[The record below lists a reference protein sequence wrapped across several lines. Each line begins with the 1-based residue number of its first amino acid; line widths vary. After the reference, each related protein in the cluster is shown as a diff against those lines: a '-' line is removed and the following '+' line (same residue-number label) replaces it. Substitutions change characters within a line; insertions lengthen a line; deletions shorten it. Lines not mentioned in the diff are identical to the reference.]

1 MNLVLCLTE
10 QCNLRCKYCYYK
22 ESQADRKTVMDD
34 ATLEQAIR
42 IGLERTIFFKQQ
54 FMNITFFGGEPLLRR
69 DAIYKGV
76 NFAKAIVADAID
88 NGKSQAISSCIL
100 QSTQTVR
107 CSTMNFLIFAKKNIS
122 AFTFR
127 STGLLTTTISRA

>member
-22 ESQADRKTVMDD
+22 ESQANRQTVMDD

-42 IGLERTIFFKQQ
+42 IALERTIFFKQQ

-76 NFAKAIVADAID
+76 NFAKAIVAEAMD
-88 NGKSQAISSCIL
+88 NGKIT
-100 QSTQTVR
+100 STEQ
-107 CSTMNFLIFAKKNIS
+107 AKKICARWSNANQTYID
-122 AFTFR
+122 FCR
-127 STGLLTTTISRA
+127 SDHL

>member
-10 QCNLRCKYCYYK
+10 QCNLRCTYCYYK
-22 ESQADRKTVMDD
+22 ETQADRKTVMDD

-54 FMNITFFGGEPLLRR
+54 YLNITFFGGEPLLRR

-76 NFAKAIVADAID
+76 EFAKA
-88 NGKSQAISSCIL
+88 
-100 QSTQTVR
+100 
-107 CSTMNFLIFAKKNIS
+107 
-122 AFTFR
+122 
-127 STGLLTTTISRA
+127 